1 MIWKGESAPI
11 VMQPKTEEFLN
22 MLLWTLDTAMRP
34 TFRNLSES
42 YEGWAYRKGILR
54 QADTLARRGYLEWR
68 SGGATDARVYRLS
81 ERGRLHA
88 LGGRDPDY
96 EWHRPWDGYWRMV
109 LFDIGED
116 QAVQRDR
123 LRRYLR
129 SQGFGYLQH
138 SVWISPHP
146 LDNEKRSVA
155 GLSADVESLI
165 LLEARPV
172 AGESDQE
179 IVRGA
184 WDFGAINQRY
194 AEHLKIL
201 DARPREPVLAP
212 DAARKLRDWAR
223 RERCAWLE
231 AVSSDPLLPRP
242 LWPSGYLG
250 PRAWQRRQKEFRS
263 IGKILSRFDRGNA

>member
-1 MIWKGESAPI
+1 
-11 VMQPKTEEFLN
+11 MQPKTEEFLN
-22 MLLWTLDTAMRP
+22 MLLWSLDTAMRP

-42 YEGWAYRKGILR
+42 YEGWAYRKGMLR

-68 SGGATDARVYRLS
+68 SGGATDERVYRLS

-88 LGGRDPDY
+88 LGGRDPDH

-109 LFDIGED
+109 LFDIGEE
-116 QAVQRDR
+116 QAAQRDR

-138 SVWISPHP
+138 SVWIAAHP
-146 LDNEKRSVA
+146 LDNEKQSLA
-155 GLSADVESLI
+155 GLSANVESLI

-184 WDFGAINQRY
+184 WDFGAINKCY
-194 AEHLKIL
+194 AKHLEIL
-201 DARPREPVLAP
+201 EARPRESVLSP
-212 DAARKLRDWAR
+212 GAARKLKDWAKH
-223 RERCAWLE
+223 ERSAWLE
-231 AVSSDPLLPRP
+231 AVATDPLLPRS

-263 IGKILSRFDRGNA
+263 IGKILSRFNPENV